1 MIQSSSQSNKIRNK
15 KKKSWG
21 PVCLDVS
28 TFEPMQNK
36 RTETKNENQSELFW
50 VSLFFVSSKWFET
63 SARRTTKGTTPNGT
77 QTWHDKTYEMEKKN
91 KKNRLMSSWNRMA
104 FNLNNNNNQ
113 KKWIIRQSIVPF
125 LLISRESHLTLAP
138 LPPPPPP

>member
-28 TFEPMQNK
+28 TFEPMQKK

-50 VSLFFVSSKWFET
+50 VSLF
-63 SARRTTKGTTPNGT
+63 
-77 QTWHDKTYEMEKKN
+77 
-91 KKNRLMSSWNRMA
+91 L
-104 FNLNNNNNQ
+104 
-113 KKWIIRQSIVPF
+113 F
-125 LLISRESHLTLAP
+125 LLNDSRQARDARQKGQHPTAHKHGMTKHMRWRRKIRKTDLC
-138 LPPPPPP
+138 PPGTGWPST